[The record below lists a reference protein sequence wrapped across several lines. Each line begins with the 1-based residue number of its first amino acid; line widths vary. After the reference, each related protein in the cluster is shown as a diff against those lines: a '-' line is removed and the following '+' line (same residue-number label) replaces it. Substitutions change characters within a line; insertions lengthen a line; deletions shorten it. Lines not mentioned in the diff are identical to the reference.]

1 MSGSGEAPAGFDPA
15 RFMAYVRQVGHGGAL
30 GIDYVAHG
38 EDWAELSLPYNAN
51 LVGMPQTGVIASGPI
66 ISLMDMATS
75 VAIWVRLGRFR
86 HQATLDLRVD
96 YLRPA
101 TPGRTVI
108 GGANVSESPAAS
120 PSCAAPRTTATPPI
134 RSPTSPGASCSRNRA
149 EPRPTGVIPAKA
161 GTYEHGLQVTEPD
174 TLTRSGQ
181 SS

>member
-15 RFMAYVRQVGHGGAL
+15 RFMAYVRKVGHGGAL
-30 GIDYVAHG
+30 AIDYVAHG
-38 EDWAELSLPYNAN
+38 EDWAELSLPYDAK

-108 GGANVSESPAAS
+108 GRGE
-120 PSCAAPRTTATPPI
+120 CF
-134 RSPTSPGASCSRNRA
+134 
-149 EPRPTGVIPAKA
+149 GV
-161 GTYEHGLQVTEPD
+161 
-174 TLTRSGQ
+174 TRSIAFVRGTAHDGDPADPVAHVTGAFMFTE
-181 SS
+181 SG